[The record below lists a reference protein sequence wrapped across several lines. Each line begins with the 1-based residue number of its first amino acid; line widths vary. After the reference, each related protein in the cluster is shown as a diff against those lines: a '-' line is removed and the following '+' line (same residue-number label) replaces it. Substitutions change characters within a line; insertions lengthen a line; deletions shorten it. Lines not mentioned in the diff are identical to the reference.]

1 MQLVQ
6 QVKHA
11 MRVGRLGS
19 GDKLPTAKEV
29 VADTAINPNTVF
41 KAYRVLE
48 GEGLVEGRPGVGTFV
63 RESLAQ
69 PRTPDTDRLR
79 SELAQWTDRAS
90 AAGLGREDI
99 EAVVK
104 TVLDDRYPKDE

>member
-11 MRVGRLGS
+11 LRVGRLEP

-41 KAYRVLE
+41 KAYRTLE
-48 GEGLVEGRPGVGTFV
+48 NEGLVEGRPGVGTFV
-63 RESLAQ
+63 RESLTR
-69 PRTPDTDRLR
+69 PETPDTGGLR
-79 SELAQWTDRAS
+79 EELAQWIDRAS

-99 EAVVK
+99 EAVIA
-104 TVLDDRYPKDE
+104 TVLDDRYPKDD

>member
-11 MRVGRLGS
+11 MRAGRLGP

-63 RESLAQ
+63 RESLAH
-69 PRTPDTDRLR
+69 PETPGTSRLR
-79 SELAQWTDRAS
+79 DELAQWTDRAR
-90 AAGLGREDI
+90 AAGLSRDDI
-99 EAVVK
+99 EAVIG
-104 TVLDDRYPKDE
+104 TVLDDSYSKEA